1 MSKKV
6 ILSISVLLFS
16 FTLLFAG
23 GQAEQ
28 QEIENDYTDP
38 AVLQRLMAS
47 DDQPYTL
54 VDVRTPAEFASGHIP
69 KAVNISVNSI
79 GSTGV
84 DAPKDSLVIVY
95 CRSGNR
101 SAVAASQLKELGY
114 TSVVDFGGINRW
126 PYDIE

>member
-6 ILSISVLLFS
+6 ILALCVLLFGFALVS
-16 FTLLFAG
+16 AG

-28 QEIENDYTDP
+28 QETGNDYTDP
-38 AVLQRLMAS
+38 EVLQRLIES
-47 DDQPYTL
+47 DDQQYTL
-54 VDVRTPAEFASGHIP
+54 VDVRTPSEFASGHIP
-69 KAVNISVNSI
+69 TAVNIPVNII

-84 DAPKDSLVIVY
+84 DAPEDSLVIVY

-114 TSVVDFGGINRW
+114 TRVVDFGGIHRW

>member
-6 ILSISVLLFS
+6 ILALSVLLFG
-16 FTLLFAG
+16 FALVFAG

-28 QEIENDYTDP
+28 QETDNDYTDP
-38 AVLQRLMAS
+38 EVLQRLIES
-47 DDQPYTL
+47 DDVPYIL

-69 KAVNISVNSI
+69 TAVNIPVNII

-84 DAPKDSLVIVY
+84 DAPEDSLIIVY

-114 TSVVDFGGINRW
+114 TSVVDFGGIHRW

>member
-69 KAVNISVNSI
+69 KAVNIPVNSI